1 MPFRSLKR
9 LIIKIKKHENDCQIP
24 DLKGL
29 DSLPFK
35 INRQPPHAIIL
46 YNTKLVYTF
55 QMT

>member
-1 MPFRSLKR
+1 MSFCPLKR
-9 LIIKIKKHENDCQIP
+9 RLNKIKKHENDCQIP

-46 YNTKLVYTF
+46 YNTK
-55 QMT
+55 

>member
-1 MPFRSLKR
+1 MPFRSLER

-46 YNTKLVYTF
+46 YNTK
-55 QMT
+55 